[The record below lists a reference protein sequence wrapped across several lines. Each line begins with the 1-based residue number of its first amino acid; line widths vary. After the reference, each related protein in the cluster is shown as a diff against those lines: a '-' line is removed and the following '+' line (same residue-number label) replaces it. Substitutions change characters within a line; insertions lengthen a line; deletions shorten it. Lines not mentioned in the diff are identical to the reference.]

1 MKKTMSL
8 MVVGI
13 SAVALLMVCGPAAE
27 AQTGDEFK
35 ALKEL
40 LEKQGGQIQ
49 ELLKGRAE
57 DQQKIQRLEQ
67 LVGETQK
74 KAEQSQ
80 QTATT
85 AQQKAE
91 ETQKTAADVAAK
103 VQTIQSVPSEEA
115 SVQRNFLITGMAD
128 GLYQKSEGQNGS
140 FAQAHVAPIL
150 LFRASDKILF
160 ETEMEMSIESDGS
173 TELSLEYAQLDYLLN
188 DYMTLIAGRFVL
200 PLGVVREKHDAV
212 WINKLPI
219 MPLPEADTTAL
230 IPENDIGV
238 QARGGFHL
246 SDPLIMTYALYLGN
260 GPGSGGDGPGHFDS
274 GGVWQ
279 PTSAG
284 FNGGS
289 SVSGKPNG
297 GGRLGL
303 FYAWQPNHDVEFG
316 VSGQTGRGT
325 ANLMWSAF
333 ALDAAVHLTP
343 YLECRGEFINT
354 WEDSSDVG
362 TLTRKGWW
370 AQAAYKLAGL
380 NLDWP
385 LINNFET
392 VFRYGG
398 EQLPDGRINQY
409 DLGLIYHVSNTLLL
423 KGAYSILD
431 GNAFHADSGDNRWPN
446 MLTFQVAY
454 GF

>member
-1 MKKTMSL
+1 MTAVSL
-8 MVVGI
+8 ILAGTPRARAVG
-13 SAVALLMVCGPAAE
+13 E
-27 AQTGDEFK
+27 EEFK
-35 ALKEL
+35 TIQEL
-40 LEKQGGQIQ
+40 LQKQGQQIQ

-57 DQQKIQRLEQ
+57 DQQKIQRLEK

-74 KAEQSQ
+74 
-80 QTATT
+80 TATD

-91 ETQKTAADVAAK
+91 ETQKVAVDTAAK
-103 VQTIQSVPSEEA
+103 VQTIGSAPSEESSA
-115 SVQRNFLITGMAD
+115 SRNFLITGMAD

-140 FAQAHVAPIL
+140 FAQAHVAPIF

-160 ETEMEMSIESDGS
+160 ETELEMKIDS
-173 TELSLEYAQLDYLLN
+173 TGGFDANLEYAQLDYLLN

-219 MPLPEADTTAL
+219 MPLPEADLTAL

-246 SDPLIMTYALYLGN
+246 TDRALMTYAAYLGN

-274 GGVWQ
+274 TGTWQ
-279 PTSAG
+279 STGNG

-303 FYAWQPNHDVEFG
+303 FYAWEPNHDVEFG

-325 ANLMWSAF
+325 GNLMWSAF
-333 ALDAAVHLTP
+333 ALDASLHLTP

-354 WEDSSDVG
+354 WEATSDVG
-362 TLTRKGWW
+362 TLMRKGWW

-385 LINNFET
+385 LINNFEA

-398 EQLPDGRINQY
+398 EDLPDGHLNQY

-423 KGAYSILD
+423 KGAYSILQ
-431 GNAFHADSGDNRWPN
+431 GNAYNADSGDNRWPN